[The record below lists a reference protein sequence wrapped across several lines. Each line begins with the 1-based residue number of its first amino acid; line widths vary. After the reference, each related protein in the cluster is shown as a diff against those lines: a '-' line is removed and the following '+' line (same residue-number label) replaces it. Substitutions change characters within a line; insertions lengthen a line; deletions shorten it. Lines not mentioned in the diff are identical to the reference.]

1 MRGLWASEPRRFD
14 IGCSI
19 EVEQTSETLHAP
31 VTLDRDVGIRPGD
44 EVVIHGEPITV
55 KFGEQLNLRRTATVV
70 RAGPWKR
77 AMMHVAGYLELT
89 ELYDVSFS
97 DGRVR

>member
-1 MRGLWASEPRRFD
+1 M
-14 IGCSI
+14 
-19 EVEQTSETLHAP
+19 
-31 VTLDRDVGIRPGD
+31 
-44 EVVIHGEPITV
+44 IHGEPITV

>member
-1 MRGLWASEPRRFD
+1 MRGLWTTGPRRFD

-19 EVEQTSETLHAP
+19 EIERTGESLHAH

-44 EVVIHGEPITV
+44 EVLIQGAPITV
-55 KFGEQLNLRRTATVV
+55 KFGEHLNLRRTATVV
-70 RAGPWKR
+70 RAGPLKR
-77 AMMHVAGYLELT
+77 MLMHLAGYLELT

>member
-1 MRGLWASEPRRFD
+1 MKAFWSAGPRRFD

-19 EVEQTSETLHAP
+19 EIERTGESLHAH

-44 EVVIHGEPITV
+44 EVLIQGEPIVV

-70 RAGPWKR
+70 RAGLWKR
-77 AMMHVAGYLELT
+77 MLMHLAGYLELT